1 MRLSKSECY
10 RLPQNSQENT
20 PKTEHI
26 FVEHLTE
33 EQTFSYTQNKY
44 SIYEYP
50 FRNKIQRIRAMAAMK
65 DFNKLSE
72 RQQHILHFMHDYM
85 QAHGFPPT
93 IREIGEA
100 TDINSTSVVNYNLN
114 KLVDAAYLERSDRVS
129 RGLRL
134 VGIIPGKTEKKVRS
148 FNDPQR
154 VPMVGVIAAGQPI
167 EVPEDI
173 AHHID
178 EDDFLD
184 IPPFLLGGVDA
195 SEVFA
200 LEVQGESMIDA
211 MISEGDIVLL
221 RHQQTAKNGE
231 MVAVWLPD
239 RGETT
244 LKYFYREGDKVRLKP
259 AHPTMDDIMVDA
271 RNCEVRGKVLSVI
284 RRVH

>member
-1 MRLSKSECY
+1 
-10 RLPQNSQENT
+10 
-20 PKTEHI
+20 
-26 FVEHLTE
+26 
-33 EQTFSYTQNKY
+33 
-44 SIYEYP
+44 
-50 FRNKIQRIRAMAAMK
+50 MADVK

-72 RQQHILHFMHDYM
+72 RQQNILKFMYSYVENK
-85 QAHGFPPT
+85 GFPPT

-114 KLVDAAYLERSDRVS
+114 KLVDAGYLEREEKFS

-134 VGIIPGKTEKKVRS
+134 VAHIPGTSEKKVRAS
-148 FNDPQR
+148 DIIER
-154 VPMVGVIAAGQPI
+154 IPMIGKIAAGLPL

-173 AHHID
+173 AHNID
-178 EDDFLD
+178 DDDMLD

-200 LEVQGESMIDA
+200 LQVEGDSMIDA

-221 RHQQTAKNGE
+221 RHTQIAKNGD

-244 LKYFYREGDKVRLKP
+244 LKYFYNEGSQIRLKP
-259 AHPTMDDIMVDA
+259 AHPTMDDIYVDA
-271 RNCEVRGKVLSVI
+271 RNCEIRGKVLSVI
-284 RRVH
+284 RTVH

>member
-1 MRLSKSECY
+1 
-10 RLPQNSQENT
+10 
-20 PKTEHI
+20 
-26 FVEHLTE
+26 
-33 EQTFSYTQNKY
+33 
-44 SIYEYP
+44 
-50 FRNKIQRIRAMAAMK
+50 MADVK

-72 RQQHILHFMHDYM
+72 RQQNILKFMYSYVESKE
-85 QAHGFPPT
+85 FPPT

-114 KLVDAAYLERSDRVS
+114 KLVDAGYLEREEKFS

-134 VGIIPGKTEKKVRS
+134 VAHIPGTSERKVRAS
-148 FNDPQR
+148 DVIER
-154 VPMVGVIAAGQPI
+154 IPMIGKIAAGLPI

-173 AHHID
+173 AHNID
-178 EDDFLD
+178 DDDMLD

-200 LEVQGESMIDA
+200 LQVEGDSMIDA

-221 RHQQTAKNGE
+221 RHTQIAKNGD

-244 LKYFYREGDKVRLKP
+244 LKYFYNEGSQIRLKP
-259 AHPTMDDIMVDA
+259 AHPTMDDIYVDA
-271 RNCEVRGKVLSVI
+271 RNCEIRGKVLSVI
-284 RRVH
+284 RTVH